1 MRWRYILGCIIF
13 KRILVYLLLF
23 VLALFMLVIVAGIYK
38 FNFTDDDIYVDM
50 NGTVVPYDTYKKKQL
65 ENH

>member
-1 MRWRYILGCIIF
+1 
-13 KRILVYLLLF
+13 
-23 VLALFMLVIVAGIYK
+23 MLVVVVGIYR